1 MTSSYPCP
9 DEPAPG
15 PGAGLLHVEVRRA
28 ESGAMVVLAR
38 GDLERASVPTLAGCL
53 GEILEAAGAGGTV
66 AVDLAGV
73 DFVDVGGMLLLLGA
87 TRRAAE
93 RGSTLYLVGCN
104 ALLIRVL
111 ELTGNL
117 DAVNVVAVERAV
129 PDGAG
134 GMGGGTAHSDVMSP
148 TGPRSPALTPP
159 PPPAGQR
166 LDPELL
172 GQALHPRRVDTPSR

>member
-1 MTSSYPCP
+1 LAFPPQHTPVAGADGSTTMTSSYPCP

-93 RGSTLYLVGCN
+93 RGNTLYLVGCN

-117 DAVNVVAVERAV
+117 DAVNVVTVE
-129 PDGAG
+129 PAG
-134 GMGGGTAHSDVMSP
+134 PYDAGGGTAHPDVVSSN
-148 TGPRSPALTPP
+148 GAPA
-159 PPPAGQR
+159 
-166 LDPELL
+166 
-172 GQALHPRRVDTPSR
+172 HPH